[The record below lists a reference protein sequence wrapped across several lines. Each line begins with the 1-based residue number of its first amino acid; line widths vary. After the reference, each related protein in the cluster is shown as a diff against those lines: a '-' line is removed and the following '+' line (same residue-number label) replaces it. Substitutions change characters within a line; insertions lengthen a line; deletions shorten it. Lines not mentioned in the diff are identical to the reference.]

1 MKRSMQLG
9 LITLA
14 FAFLS
19 SVTVIEM
26 APGSSWLL
34 LLFTVAFAYLFFPK
48 VIQSFALK
56 AVQLGTSSRGGSLVA
71 FVSSTQYLSV
81 VRAVGFC
88 AGSAAL
94 YLLIESFTR

>member
-9 LITLA
+9 LVALA

-19 SVTVIEM
+19 SVTIVET

-48 VIQSFALK
+48 RIQSFALR
-56 AVQLGTSSRGGSLVA
+56 AVQIGGSPRGGSLAA
-71 FVSSTQYLSV
+71 FISSTHYLNV
-81 VRAVGFC
+81 VRAVGFF
-88 AGSAAL
+88 AGSAAV

>member
-1 MKRSMQLG
+1 MKRSIQLG
-9 LITLA
+9 LVALA

-19 SVTVIEM
+19 SVTIVEM

-48 VIQSFALK
+48 VIQSLALR
-56 AVQLGTSSRGGSLVA
+56 AVQIGTTSREGSLVA
-71 FVSSTQYLSV
+71 FVSSTQYLRV
-81 VRAVGFC
+81 VRAVGFI
-88 AGSAAL
+88 AGFAGL

>member
-9 LITLA
+9 LVALA

-19 SVTVIEM
+19 SVTIVEM

-48 VIQSFALK
+48 VIQSLAVR
-56 AVQLGTSSRGGSLVA
+56 AVQIGTSSRGGSLAA
-71 FVSSTQYLSV
+71 FVSSTQYLGV
-81 VRAVGFC
+81 VRAVGII
-88 AGSAAL
+88 AGSAAV